1 MKLTILILFFL
12 SSSIIYSQTGT
23 VIGCTSSTFNDVT
36 ELLPFTCIA
45 IDGKARTSSNLD
57 AYYTIDSIPVGIHTI
72 SAGYVTYRLITK
84 KIEITNNETLVV
96 YFDFRTR
103 PVKSDNDKTCPICG
117 KTDLVTPVV
126 KATETLPVNP
136 FQIDSSYYQNCE
148 HLSPCYLIWY
158 CKRDHIKF

>member
-1 MKLTILILFFL
+1 MLFFL
-12 SSSIIYSQTGT
+12 SSNIIYCQTGT
-23 VIGCTSSTFNDVT
+23 VIGCTSETLSDFT
-36 ELLPFTCIA
+36 ELLPFTCIY

-72 SAGYVTYRLITK
+72 SATYVTYWGITK

-103 PVKSDNDKTCPICG
+103 PFKNNNDKTCPICG
-117 KTDLVTPVV
+117 KTDMVIPVV
-126 KATETLPVNP
+126 KGMETIQVTP
-136 FQIDSSYYQNCE
+136 FQIDSSYYQRCQQ
-148 HLSPCYLIWY
+148 LSPCYLNWY

>member
-12 SSSIIYSQTGT
+12 LSNMIYSQTGT
-23 VIGCTSSTFNDVT
+23 VIGYTSSTENDFT
-36 ELLPFTCIA
+36 DLLPFACIY

-72 SAGYVTYRLITK
+72 SASYVTYWGITK

-96 YFDFRTR
+96 YFNFRTR
-103 PVKSDNDKTCPICG
+103 PFNRNNDKTCPICG
-117 KTDLVTPVV
+117 NTDMVIPVV
-126 KATETLPVNP
+126 KGMDTIPVKP
-136 FQIDSSYYQNCE
+136 FQIDSSYYQRCE
-148 HLSPCYLIWY
+148 QLSPCYLNWY